1 MGIIRADDYYLQHRD
16 TYPEPLRLRLHR
28 SLSWLKRAEA
38 AEDLDTRFITLWIAF
53 NAAYAREI
61 DGRTLPGDRS
71 DFRGFLRTVC
81 RMDRDKAVYQLVWQ
95 TFSGSIRVLLEN
107 RFVFQ
112 PFWDF
117 HNGKISEDAWLN
129 DFAQAKRKAQA
140 ALAAQDTDTV
150 LLVVFDRLYMLRNQ
164 MVHGGATFESRA
176 NRSQLRDAC
185 AVLSGLIPLIL
196 MVMQQ
201 NAGHDWGKP
210 FYPYIEGE
218 GGEYA

>member
-1 MGIIRADDYYLQHRD
+1 MNILDLEKHYHQHRN

-61 DGRTLPGDRS
+61 DGRTMSGDRS
-71 DFRGFLRTVC
+71 DFREFLQTVC
-81 RMDRDKAVYQLVWQ
+81 RMDQDKAIYELVWQ

-107 RFVFQ
+107 QFVFQ

-117 HNGKISEDAWLN
+117 HNGKISEDAWLSH
-129 DFAQAKRKAQA
+129 FTQAKRKAQE

-150 LLVVFDRLYMLRNQ
+150 LLVVFDRLYTLRNQ

-176 NRSQLRDAC
+176 NRGQLRDAC
-185 AVLSGLIPLIL
+185 AILSGLIPLIL

-201 NAGHDWGKP
+201 NAARDWGKP
-210 FYPYIEGE
+210 FYPYIK
-218 GGEYA
+218 A